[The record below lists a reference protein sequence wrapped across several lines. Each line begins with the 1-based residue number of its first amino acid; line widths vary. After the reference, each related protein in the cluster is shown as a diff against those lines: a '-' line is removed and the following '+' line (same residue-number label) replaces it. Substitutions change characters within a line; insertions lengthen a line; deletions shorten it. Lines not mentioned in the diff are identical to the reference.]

1 MKNTRWNFILLALL
15 SCVAACSPQ
24 PSKEVPQ
31 EFKKGQEF
39 FHRVCSNCHGS
50 DAMGANSKAPRLIDT
65 DYIEKE
71 FSNDEIRNTIL
82 NGTDKMP
89 PQKNNVDA
97 YEIAEI
103 IKYLRYSQK
112 AANLTVEEDTDEED
126 SGEEDPAEPEET
138 QEDADEQEVESQ
150 KPPQNITD

>member
-1 MKNTRWNFILLALL
+1 MRNTWRNFILLALI

-24 PSKEVPQ
+24 PTKEVPQ
-31 EFKKGQEF
+31 EFKKGQEY

-50 DAMGANSKAPRLIDT
+50 DAMGMQSKAPRLIDT

-71 FSNDEIRNTIL
+71 FSNDEIRETIL

-89 PQKNNVDA
+89 PQKSNVNA
-97 YEIAEI
+97 EEITEI

-112 AANLTVEEDTDEED
+112 TADLVVEEDESDDEADTEEVDEETAGA
-126 SGEEDPAEPEET
+126 S
-138 QEDADEQEVESQ
+138 
-150 KPPQNITD
+150 TD